1 MKKSNI
7 YTLYGIAHSLYTGRA
22 RSYLIKSGT
31 VFRELSS
38 GHKSFKSEVL
48 PESKLATIPVLV
60 TPAGEVIRDGGAII
74 EHFENASSRPFQPS
88 SPKHQIVST
97 VFDLIGTS
105 GLLRP
110 AMHYRWNY
118 PEENN
123 EFLHYHFLHSQPE
136 HPEREAKS
144 QYMMSKMQYAGQL
157 FGVTEETMTLVE
169 TVYLEFLDA
178 LNLHLSE
185 YPYLLGWKPSIGDFG
200 LIAPLYAHLGRD
212 PAPLRIMQQR
222 AVRVA
227 RWVER
232 MNRADQDAAEFF
244 NPGDGYIADDSI
256 PETLVTVLQVLAED
270 LVPETQAAAAVIN
283 QWLATNQPEAGSSA
297 QGSLAHRMFGMAE
310 FSLRGQPVSAVAQ
323 SYRFVILHKL
333 QQQYAQLEPVEQ
345 QDVTDLLQRCGLQ
358 TLLTTKLDRQLG
370 WSENQDIWL

>member
-1 MKKSNI
+1 MKKSNT
-7 YTLYGIAHSLYTGRA
+7 YKLYGITHSLYTGRA

-31 VFRELSS
+31 PFRELSS
-38 GHKSFKSEVL
+38 GHKSFKAEVL

-60 TPAGEVIRDGGAII
+60 TPEGEVIRDGGAII
-74 EHFENASSRPFQPS
+74 EHFESTSGRPFQPS
-88 SPKHQIVST
+88 SPKQQIVST
-97 VFDLIGTS
+97 LFDLIGTS

-118 PEENN
+118 LEENG

-136 HPEREAKS
+136 HPEREEKS
-144 QYMMSKMQYAGQL
+144 QYMMSKMQHAGRL
-157 FGVTEETMTLVE
+157 FGVSPETIPLVE
-169 TVYLEFLDA
+169 TVYLEFLEA
-178 LNLHLSE
+178 LNQHLSE

-232 MNRADQDAAEFF
+232 MNRADQDALEFF
-244 NPGDGYIADDSI
+244 NPGDNYLADDSI
-256 PETLVTVLQVLAED
+256 PETLVAVLRVLAED
-270 LVPETQAAAAVIN
+270 LVPETRAAAEVIN
-283 QWLATNQPEAGSSA
+283 QWLADNQPEPGTSA
-297 QGSLAHRMFGMAE
+297 QGSLANRMFGMAQ
-310 FSLRGQPVSAVAQ
+310 FNLRGQSISAVAQ
-323 SYRFVILHKL
+323 SYRFVILQKL
-333 QQQYAQLEPVEQ
+333 QQQYARLDPAQ
-345 QDVTDLLQRCGLQ
+345 QRDVINLLRRCGLE
-358 TLLTTKLDRQLG
+358 TLLTTRLDRQLG